1 MIVASVEEKP
11 LTRVWKRLLDDE
23 ATLDVM
29 IVDVPTDPPMFEVR
43 TLFEEERVLEVLR
56 VVIVADAA
64 VKLVVDATVAE
75 RLEIVVEA
83 RADVP
88 VA

>member
-1 MIVASVEEKP
+1 MRAMTEEEIP
-11 LTRVWKRLLDDE
+11 LTIVSRKLVVDD
-23 ATLDVM
+23 ATLEVM

-43 TLFEEERVLEVLR
+43 TLFEEERVFPVLR
-56 VVIVADAA
+56 VVMVADAA
-64 VKLVVDATVAE
+64 VRLVVDATDAV
-75 RLEIVVEA
+75 RLVIVVVA